1 MSFRVEEKIIIHL
14 SEINR
19 IKSLLLNKGG
29 KELYPKRKISS
40 LYFDSTQLK
49 MFTDSEEGITPRKK
63 IRVRMYPG
71 DNTNKGLNLET
82 KISSAEGRFK
92 KSINFNEKEFN
103 KICDQGI
110 YDADYGICYPQ
121 IWVEYCR
128 EYFIVKNQRVTLDY
142 NLLFKSY
149 KSKVI
154 IENNENLILEIKGD
168 NNFKK
173 DSFDNIIPYRRY
185 RFSKYNEGIKE
196 ISAKISSVHDR
207 NYLG

>member
-1 MSFRVEEKIIIHL
+1 MEKIIIHL

-92 KSINFNEKEFN
+92 KI
-103 KICDQGI
+103 
-110 YDADYGICYPQ
+110 
-121 IWVEYCR
+121 
-128 EYFIVKNQRVTLDY
+128 
-142 NLLFKSY
+142 
-149 KSKVI
+149 
-154 IENNENLILEIKGD
+154 
-168 NNFKK
+168 
-173 DSFDNIIPYRRY
+173 
-185 RFSKYNEGIKE
+185 
-196 ISAKISSVHDR
+196 
-207 NYLG
+207 